1 MSDEKRPQ
9 LSSWLCPNP
18 RCTQS
23 APLLSKR
30 VLDANAIVV
39 GGSQNWPEP
48 GVKHLCSPINSP
60 ITGVS
65 FPTRARQKPSE
76 AELRHRSGASFSVDC
91 RFHIRLFS
99 SQYYSQGDHSLWWSH
114 PTPGSP
120 RSYNQGHPLKSP
132 LEARFK
138 APLLM
143 ASVSS
148 CKLFSPLNP
157 STFICKVGI
166 IIV

>member
-23 APLLSKR
+23 APLLSK
-30 VLDANAIVV
+30 
-39 GGSQNWPEP
+39 GGSGLQYYSGWWESELARAW
-48 GVKHLCSPINSP
+48 VKHLCSPINSP
-60 ITGVS
+60 VTGVS
-65 FPTRARQKPSE
+65 FPTRARQKPSG
-76 AELRHRSGASFSVDC
+76 AGLRHRSGAFFSVDC

-114 PTPGSP
+114 PTSGSP
-120 RSYNQGHPLKSP
+120 RSYYRSHPLKSP

-143 ASVSS
+143 TSVS
-148 CKLFSPLNP
+148 
-157 STFICKVGI
+157 
-166 IIV
+166 